1 MKIVETVLANLI
13 RAGKVRVELP
23 NVDIEKLVEITRS
36 YTMEMLLEIE
46 DIVEKEGMTDTEKV
60 ALIDKRL
67 KE

>member
-36 YTMEMLLEIE
+36 YTMEMLMEIE

-60 ALIDKRL
+60 TLIDKRL